1 MVKNELTELSG
12 AYVEL
17 LAQLIEKEPDSPEV
31 YDAALDLYSAV
42 GMFIRTLEDLDDNL
56 DPEKSNL
63 PDMDS
68 LFEDHPVTGY
78 INALYNRAVAGNEE
92 ADFEAVRA
100 AKELARYQ
108 QERDWLDYEEE
119 EDSDYGDSLSVY
131 EFIKLNDGEAQDLI
145 EQNLNIIEFALEGE
159 TEFTAEDIELLRY
172 YFKQRPDISD
182 YEVDELSDRA
192 IELTWKAEQY
202 KVGKL

>member
-100 AKELARYQ
+100 AKELAKYQ
-108 QERDWLDYEEE
+108 QKQDWSDYEEE
-119 EDSDYGDSLSVY
+119 EDSDYEDSLSVY

-145 EQNLNIIEFALEGE
+145 EQNLNVIEFVLEGE

-182 YEVDELSDRA
+182 YEVEELSDRA
-192 IELTWKAEQY
+192 IELAWKAEQY

>member
-78 INALYNRAVAGNEE
+78 INALYNRAVVGNEE
-92 ADFEAVRA
+92 ADFEAFRA
-100 AKELARYQ
+100 AKELAKYQ
-108 QERDWLDYEEE
+108 QEQDWSDYEEE
-119 EDSDYGDSLSVY
+119 EDSDYEDSLSVY
-131 EFIKLNDGEAQDLI
+131 EFIKLNDGEAQELI

-182 YEVDELSDRA
+182 YEVEELSDRA
-192 IELTWKAEQY
+192 IELAWKAEQY